1 MAFRISPPRL
11 AAFAVKQLIP
21 DVGTSSAEQ
30 RPHKSGN
37 HLNHPS
43 IVVKDFGP
51 AVHDCLGRQL
61 LPTLV
66 GLSFLHLYRGLGA
79 TGVVFRCIIGAVKAS
94 MKHEYTAKAQAYT
107 QLFHDRLPT
116 GE

>member
-21 DVGTSSAEQ
+21 GVGTSSAEQ

-51 AVHDCLGRQL
+51 AVTIAWADNYCLL
-61 LPTLV
+61 SSDFPSCICTEDLV
-66 GLSFLHLYRGLGA
+66 PLELSFVALSAL
-79 TGVVFRCIIGAVKAS
+79 S
-94 MKHEYTAKAQAYT
+94 KH
-107 QLFHDRLPT
+107 P
-116 GE
+116 